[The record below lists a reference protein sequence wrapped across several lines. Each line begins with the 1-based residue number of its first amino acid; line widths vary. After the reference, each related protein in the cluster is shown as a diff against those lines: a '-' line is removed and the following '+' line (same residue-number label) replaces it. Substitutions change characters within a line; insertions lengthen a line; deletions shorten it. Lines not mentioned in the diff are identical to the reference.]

1 MLAGVFNMLGYLDD
15 GLGDLDDSL
24 LIQLIVTIG
33 LWLWA
38 LVQLFYLQFVL
49 DSNLMDSMTEIDHF
63 HGKNYLSCFQVLTP
77 KNKT

>member
-1 MLAGVFNMLGYLDD
+1 MAGVFNMLGYLDE
-15 GLGDLDDSL
+15 GLGDLDNSL
-24 LIQLIVTIG
+24 LIQLIVASS

-38 LVQLFYLQFVL
+38 LVQLFDLQFVL

-63 HGKNYLSCFQVLTP
+63 HDNNFSCFQVLTP

>member
-1 MLAGVFNMLGYLDD
+1 MLGYLDE

-24 LIQLIVTIG
+24 LIQLIVASD
-33 LWLWA
+33 LRLWA
-38 LVQLFYLQFVL
+38 LVQLFDLQFVL

-63 HGKNYLSCFQVLTP
+63 HDNNLSCFQVLTP